1 MNVRKNPVVT
11 AALLAVLALVLV
23 TAIADTTLADDR
35 AAWLLQQA
43 SMAAPRVGG
52 HELAQTEFGGVG
64 NDAIN
69 QQSSGSGMSP
79 AIPMLMSLVLPGL
92 GEAVTGH
99 TRGYFMMALDLALI
113 YGAVSNRQNGND
125 ARDDYYVFA
134 DAHWDENKLDGA
146 FDDSYSDPYIAGYG
160 REYFPNVT
168 RKEDL
173 PLWVSREEDEREYYE
188 NLGKWDQFVFGWDDF
203 RRADDPPDGIDYT
216 ANPPNLNDLRQ
227 PWTSYNREAYRSM
240 RQESNSYFET
250 SDRFLYANMALR
262 VFSVLQVAFL
272 EGLLGGGSDNE
283 LKVAGY
289 PVTIIAEPRGLTSS
303 RISAVVSF

>member
-1 MNVRKNPVVT
+1 MNVRKTPVVT
-11 AALLAVLALVLV
+11 AALLALALV
-23 TAIADTTLADDR
+23 TAMADTTLADDS
-35 AAWLLQQA
+35 AAWLLRQA
-43 SMAAPRVGG
+43 SMAPRVGG
-52 HELAQTEFGGVG
+52 HELAQTEIGGVS
-64 NDAIN
+64 NDGFN

-79 AIPMLMSLVLPGL
+79 AIPMLMSLILPGL

-99 TRGYFMMALDLALI
+99 TRGYFMMALDLAVM
-113 YGAVSNRQNGND
+113 YGAVTNRQKGD
-125 ARDDYYVFA
+125 DTRDDYYVFA

-146 FDDSYSDPYIAGYG
+146 FDDDYTDFYIAGYG

-240 RQESNSYFET
+240 RQESNSYYEK
-250 SDRFLYANMALR
+250 SDRFLYVNMALR

-289 PVTIIAEPRGLTSS
+289 PVTIIAEPRGLTAS
-303 RISAVVSF
+303 RVGAVVSF